1 MSFGIAMK
9 HRFIVRLSLLFCV
22 CELGMMHVIRRQMSS
37 ARVGRPR
44 MGFGF
49 GGKAAFM
56 SAVDVGLEK
65 AIFMVMVRCND
76 GPR

>member
-22 CELGMMHVIRRQMSS
+22 CELGMMHVIRRRMSS
-37 ARVGRPR
+37 ARVGRPT
-44 MGFGF
+44 MGAGF
-49 GGKAAFM
+49 GGRAAFM
-56 SAVDVGLEK
+56 PVADVGLEK
-65 AIFMVMVRCND
+65 AVFMVMVRCND